1 MALPSDEMGA
11 DSRLAVTFYKRSMK
25 QDDESM
31 AAGRPI
37 FKEFDFVRIC
47 VPGDSLT
54 EIDTYAHDEHK
65 ARFPRQWAHYQN
77 QVAGQEDV
85 VGTPLDQWPQV
96 TRSQAEE
103 LRGLKFQTVES
114 IADCSDQQLQRI
126 GMVAGM
132 SPHNFRLK
140 AKAFLNLANDSAEV
154 AQRESELQALKEENA
169 KIKAE
174 TDAKLSKMQ
183 EHQEYQGGFEFDRH
197 RLPRLRP
204 GRDRAEAKPA
214 RAFLRL

>member
-1 MALPSDEMGA
+1 MAIESDIQNA
-11 DSRLAVTFYKRSMK
+11 DSRLAVQFYKKSMR
-25 QDDESM
+25 QEDASNE
-31 AAGRPI
+31 AGRPI
-37 FKEFDFVRIC
+37 FKEFDFVRIMI
-47 VPGDSLT
+47 PGDNLT
-54 EIDTYAHDEHK
+54 EIDTYAQESHK
-65 ARFPRQWAHYQN
+65 QRFPRQWAHYQN

-85 VGTPLDQWPQV
+85 VGTPLDQWPLI

-103 LRGLKFQTVES
+103 LRGLKFHTVES
-114 IADCSDQQLQRI
+114 IAECSDQQLQRI

-140 AKAFLNLANDSAEV
+140 AKAFLNLANESAEV

-183 EHQEYQGGFEFDRH
+183 EQMEALLAAVAKPKTRK
-197 RLPRLRP
+197 PKV
-204 GRDRAEAKPA
+204 AEA
-214 RAFLRL
+214 

>member
-1 MALPSDEMGA
+1 MAIESDIQGA
-11 DSRLAVTFYKRSMK
+11 DSRLAVQFYKRSMK
-25 QDDESM
+25 QDM
-31 AAGRPI
+31 ASEEAGRPI
-37 FKEFDFVRIC
+37 FKEFDFVRIMI
-47 VPGDSLT
+47 PGDNLT
-54 EIDTYAHDEHK
+54 EIDTYAQESHK
-65 ARFPRQWAHYQN
+65 QRFPRQWAHYQN
-77 QVAGQEDV
+77 QVAGHEDII
-85 VGTPLDQWPQV
+85 GTPLDQWPLI

-103 LRGLKFQTVES
+103 LRGLKFYTIEA

-174 TDAKLSKMQ
+174 TDAKLTAMQ
-183 EHQEYQGGFEFDRH
+183 EQMSA
-197 RLPRLRP
+197 LLAAV
-204 GRDRAEAKPA
+204 AEKKPKTRKPKVVEA
-214 RAFLRL
+214 

>member
-1 MALPSDEMGA
+1 MAIESDISNA
-11 DSRLAVTFYKRSMK
+11 DSRLAVQFYKKSVK
-25 QDDESM
+25 QDIASAE
-31 AAGRPI
+31 AGRPI
-37 FKEFDFVRIC
+37 FKEFDFVRIMI
-47 VPGDSLT
+47 PGDNLT
-54 EIDTYAHDEHK
+54 EIDTYAQESHK

-77 QVAGQEDV
+77 QVANHQDII
-85 VGTPLDQWPQV
+85 GTPLEQWPQV
-96 TRSQAEE
+96 TRSQADE
-103 LRGLKFQTVES
+103 LRGLKFHTVES

-154 AQRESELQALKEENA
+154 AQREAELQALRQEND

-183 EHQEYQGGFEFDRH
+183 EQMEALLAAVAEKTPKTRKSKV
-197 RLPRLRP
+197 
-204 GRDRAEAKPA
+204 AEA
-214 RAFLRL
+214 

>member
-1 MALPSDEMGA
+1 MAIESDIQGA
-11 DSRLAVTFYKRSMK
+11 DARLAVQFYKRSMK
-25 QDDESM
+25 QEDESI

-37 FKEFDFVRIC
+37 FKEFDFVRIMI
-47 VPGDSLT
+47 PGDNLT
-54 EIDTYAHDEHK
+54 EIDTYAQESHK
-65 ARFPRQWAHYQN
+65 TRFPRQWAHYQN
-77 QVAGQEDV
+77 QMGGHEDI
-85 VGTPLDQWPQV
+85 VGTPIDQWPQV

-103 LRGLKFQTVES
+103 LRGLKFYTVEA

-154 AQRESELQALKEENA
+154 AQREAELNALKEENA

-174 TDAKLSKMQ
+174 TDAKLAAMQ
-183 EHQEYQGGFEFDRH
+183 EQMSA
-197 RLPRLRP
+197 LLAAV
-204 GRDRAEAKPA
+204 AEKTPKSRKPKVVEA
-214 RAFLRL
+214 